1 MLSTAY
7 RLRLEE
13 ICDKIVSGESVELSD
28 MIWAEK
34 LSKANRSAAT
44 ILRQARRK
52 AENENMTEDNLDGF
66 LNALDLGGIGHE
78 RFGVSGFNSPDEIVD
93 FFKRDDTDD
102 EVGDRNWRRRD

>member
-7 RLRLEE
+7 RLRLEA
-13 ICDKIVSGESVELSD
+13 ICDKIVSGKNVELSD

-52 AENENMTEDNLDGF
+52 ASNPDMTEDSLDGF
-66 LNALDLGGIGHE
+66 LNALDIGGIGNE
-78 RFGVSGFNSPDEIVD
+78 REGISGFDSVDDIVD
-93 FFKRDDTDD
+93 FFTEDKPDDWRTRD
-102 EVGDRNWRRRD
+102 